1 VLVIGGYVN
10 KYRICLATVS
20 YYNIASNT
28 WKNGLPRLNE
38 ARWDASACVLQ
49 ATVYVFCGL
58 YNNNYKN
65 SIEMI
70 SETSLVPKSN
80 ALWQLIETPQNIL
93 TPRQWSAVSPIS
105 DTEIAILGGKFD
117 IEYLGDVVVFNSKTK
132 KCVKVDDSNGEFK
145 FYASIN

>member
-1 VLVIGGYVN
+1 
-10 KYRICLATVS
+10 
-20 YYNIASNT
+20 
-28 WKNGLPRLNE
+28 
-38 ARWDASACVLQ
+38 
-49 ATVYVFCGL
+49 
-58 YNNNYKN
+58 
-65 SIEMI
+65 MI